1 MGGYDEESLEEGSST
16 ASSESVPSSRRRQSS
31 SKKNISSGI
40 GPDGEALRPIAGN
53 TPMEIFA
60 GGIAGASVASAAA
73 AMILSPANI
82 VFAAGGLSW

>member
-16 ASSESVPSSRRRQSS
+16 ASSESAPSRRRQSS
-31 SKKNISSGI
+31 SKKNISSDV

-73 AMILSPANI
+73 AMTLSPANI